1 MGEDGNP
8 QLRASDADR
17 ERVAAALREH
27 CAVGRLTMAELDER
41 LGQAYAAR
49 TFGELAAVTRD
60 LPEIEPE
67 LPVPARDRS
76 TTDHR
81 LPAHPPPPPPSPVRA
96 DSGPVSLRQS
106 VSGWLAM
113 TIILNVIWVLTGIT
127 GDFST
132 YWPAWPMGIGAAV
145 IGAQYVRGYHRRS

>member
-1 MGEDGNP
+1 MAEDGNP
-8 QLRASDADR
+8 HLRASDADR

-49 TFGELAAVTRD
+49 TFGELAGVTRD

-67 LPVPARDRS
+67 LPVPVRDRS

-81 LPAHPPPPPPSPVRA
+81 LPVPPPAPPVPVE
-96 DSGPVSLRQS
+96 SGPVSMRQS
-106 VSGWLAM
+106 VSG
-113 TIILNVIWVLTGIT
+113 
-127 GDFST
+127 
-132 YWPAWPMGIGAAV
+132 
-145 IGAQYVRGYHRRS
+145 